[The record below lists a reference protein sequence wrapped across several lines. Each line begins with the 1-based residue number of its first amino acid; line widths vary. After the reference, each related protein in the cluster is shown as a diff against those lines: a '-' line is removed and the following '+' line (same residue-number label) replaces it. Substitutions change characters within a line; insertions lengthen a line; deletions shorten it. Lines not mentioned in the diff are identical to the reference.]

1 MYELHEEIVGS
12 SKSERVAFGGDDKKH
27 FRDRWKT
34 LLNECSFLMLLLNK
48 ESNATFRSYQVVE

>member
-1 MYELHEEIVGS
+1 MYELVGT

-34 LLNECSFLMLLLNK
+34 LLNKCSVLMLQLNK
-48 ESNATFRSYQVVE
+48 GFPFILISPFWGSGTND